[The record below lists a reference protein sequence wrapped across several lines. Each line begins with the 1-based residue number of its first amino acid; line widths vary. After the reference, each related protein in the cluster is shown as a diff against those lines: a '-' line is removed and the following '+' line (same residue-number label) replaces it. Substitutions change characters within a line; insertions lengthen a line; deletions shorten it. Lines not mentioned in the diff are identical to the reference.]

1 MLTTIADVLS
11 PDKQRN
17 GDEVTVDQIRSLSK
31 KYFDQTWIEEK
42 VGQLRRMNSTDGKD
56 PIMNDTRTITF
67 KKSRIDEFF
76 AANPG
81 TDDFVIHIGL
91 HNRAIYNANL
101 PKEYEGKV
109 MVVLAPKDVN
119 ELMKGDVVMIAGI
132 NGGGLDNGK
141 LCPPDLTCGVS

>member
-1 MLTTIADVLS
+1 MLTKIADVLS

-17 GDEVTVDQIRSLSK
+17 GDEVTVEQIRGLSK

-42 VGQLRRMNSTDGKD
+42 VGQLRRMNSTNGHD
-56 PIMNDTRTITF
+56 PVMNDTRTITF

-76 AANPG
+76 KANPG

-91 HNRAIYNANL
+91 HNRGIYNANQ

-109 MVVLAPKDVN
+109 MVVLSPKDVN
-119 ELMKGDVVMIAGI
+119 LLTKGDVVMIAGI

-141 LCPPDLTCGVS
+141 LCPPDPGC